1 MQSTTLRR
9 GGKTKPFVSSLRFA
23 IARRSSGWPRIAMV
37 ISVDLPIVGR
47 RRPGDTLRFRRGYG
61 RDGRGALPGCRARA
75 HRMVTRLEPV
85 PDGPGIDLGS
95 LYAGNLISGSS
106 AA

>member
-47 RRPGDTLRFRRGYG
+47 RRPGDTLRFCRGYG

-85 PDGPGIDLGS
+85 PVGS

>member
-47 RRPGDTLRFRRGYG
+47 RRPGDTLRFCRGYG
-61 RDGRGALPGCRARA
+61 RDGRGALPGLPSAGSQNGD
-75 HRMVTRLEPV
+75 PV
-85 PDGPGIDLGS
+85 GDATTYKS
-95 LYAGNLISGSS
+95 F
-106 AA
+106 